1 MSNIPALWDFDHG
14 ITAVDTDY
22 VRPRLDASHLLVRG
36 GRAAFVDVG
45 VNHSVPRLL
54 AALGKK
60 NIDPGDVDYVF
71 LTHVHLDHA
80 GGAGEL
86 LQHLPNAR
94 VVLHPRG
101 VPHMLAPDKLI
112 AGTQAVY
119 GETLFAR
126 LYGEPRAIPP
136 ERVMEVADGARLR
149 LGDSELLFIHT
160 PGHALHHYCIVDHDS
175 RGVFAGDTFG
185 ISYRAFNTVKGAFIF
200 PATTPTH
207 FDPQQAHASLDRIM
221 SFEPE
226 AVFLTH
232 YSRVLDTPRLAADM
246 HACLDAY
253 VSIAHSCAGRG
264 AERIACMKTLMHA
277 WLVQRVRA
285 HGCTLDQDSVD
296 LWLAMDIDLNAK
308 GLAAWLDRT
317 ELATLNIQTR

>member
-1 MSNIPALWDFDHG
+1 
-14 ITAVDTDY
+14 
-22 VRPRLDASHLLVRG
+22 
-36 GRAAFVDVG
+36 
-45 VNHSVPRLL
+45 
-54 AALGKK
+54 
-60 NIDPGDVDYVF
+60 
-71 LTHVHLDHA
+71 
-80 GGAGEL
+80 
-86 LQHLPNAR
+86 
-94 VVLHPRG
+94 
-101 VPHMLAPDKLI
+101 
-112 AGTQAVY
+112 
-119 GETLFAR
+119 
-126 LYGEPRAIPP
+126 
-136 ERVMEVADGARLR
+136 MEVADGARLR

-185 ISYRAFNTVKGAFIF
+185 ISYRAFDTAKGAFIF

-232 YSRVLDTPRLAADM
+232 YSRVMDTPRLAADM

-253 VSIAHSCAGRG
+253 VSIAHSCADRG

-285 HGCTLDQDSVD
+285 HGCKIGRASCRERV
-296 LWLAMDIDLNAK
+296 
-308 GLAAWLDRT
+308 
-317 ELATLNIQTR
+317 